1 MLSNIYFDDQVCA
14 KVIGAILKQLAEKLD
29 AVRCQAGLCLEQ
41 LLKGENIIPFVP
53 RKEMLLEGLEMMDGT
68 CEYSYS
74 NKVILTSSS
83 NETNTDKNKE
93 NDQNNNDVSEINWAS
108 PEYTFPLLMK
118 VMNIDAFFHPIIS
131 GLVISVGGLTE
142 SVTKHST
149 KSFLDYFRALQKG
162 NLIVRISKIGKALIS
177 LFDEHSK
184 DSRVILPLLV
194 TVDKLLSHG
203 CLDTL
208 LQDDRSDFSTQLV
221 SRIRKE
227 SSRCTDIKRLMA
239 IVPVALGVLHS
250 TDKTLVHGTV
260 LPFIMRLL
268 AHGYPRVRRCVAEQL
283 YVKLLEDDTIVPMSN
298 QNDNN
303 NNVNANVD
311 KAITILS
318 NVMWDRELGPPGNVR
333 TSRNEIVDLL
343 GIELSEKDRVG
354 PPPKKVS
361 RSVVDE
367 FASYQSLV
375 ETAGR

>member
-1 MLSNIYFDDQVCA
+1 
-14 KVIGAILKQLAEKLD
+14 
-29 AVRCQAGLCLEQ
+29 
-41 LLKGENIIPFVP
+41 
-53 RKEMLLEGLEMMDGT
+53 
-68 CEYSYS
+68 
-74 NKVILTSSS
+74 
-83 NETNTDKNKE
+83 
-93 NDQNNNDVSEINWAS
+93 
-108 PEYTFPLLMK
+108 
-118 VMNIDAFFHPIIS
+118 
-131 GLVISVGGLTE
+131 
-142 SVTKHST
+142 
-149 KSFLDYFRALQKG
+149 
-162 NLIVRISKIGKALIS
+162 
-177 LFDEHSK
+177 
-184 DSRVILPLLV
+184 
-194 TVDKLLSHG
+194 
-203 CLDTL
+203 
-208 LQDDRSDFSTQLV
+208 
-221 SRIRKE
+221 
-227 SSRCTDIKRLMA
+227 MA